1 MIVDVAVT
9 PAALQPTDAGRTIAV
24 LDVLRATT
32 TIVAA
37 LANGALAVVPVE
49 EPKEAFAHAERL
61 GRERVLLGGE
71 RESVHIPGFDLD
83 NSPRAYTRERVDG
96 KTIVFT
102 TTNGTRALR
111 RAAEIA
117 TSVIVATLRNRT
129 AVAHALLA
137 GASDV
142 TLLCAGSNGDFS
154 FEDFLG
160 AGAIVAAMRDRAP
173 GLALGDSAFAALSAY
188 ARHARALHAA
198 IAQGTHAQR
207 LIRVGF
213 GEDIAY
219 CAAVDRI
226 GLVPVLLDETITVSL
241 A

>member
-37 LANGALAVVPVE
+37 FGNGARAVVPVE
-49 EPKEAFAHAERL
+49 EPDEAVAHAERL
-61 GRERVLLGGE
+61 GRASVLLGGE
-71 RESVHIPGFDLD
+71 REGVHIPGFDLD
-83 NSPRAYTRERVDG
+83 NSPRAYTRERVEG
-96 KTIVFT
+96 TTIVFT

-117 TSVIVATLRNRT
+117 TAVIIATLRNRT

-137 GASDV
+137 GAGDV

-160 AGAIVAAMRDRAP
+160 AGAIVAALRDRAP

-198 IAQGTHAQR
+198 IAQGTHARR
-207 LIRVGF
+207 LIRDGF
-213 GEDIAY
+213 AEDIAY
-219 CAAVDRI
+219 CAEVDRI
-226 GLVPVLLDETITVSL
+226 GIVPVLIGGTIAAQS

>member
-96 KTIVFT
+96 KTIIFT

-111 RAAEIA
+111 RAAKIA

-137 GASDV
+137 GAGDV

-160 AGAIVAAMRDRAP
+160 AGAIVAAMRDRVP

-198 IAQGTHAQR
+198 VAQGTHAQR
-207 LIRVGF
+207 LIRDGF
-213 GEDIAY
+213 AEDVVY

-226 GLVPVLLDETITVSL
+226 GLVPVLLDETITASL